1 MTSNIYDVR
10 TSVKKIAW
18 GFFLMH
24 MNFNLGPVD
33 ILPDWAGYALIVS
46 ALAFVVAFEEDLKK
60 LRAVGIA
67 LLMWSV
73 ITWIG
78 GIFAIGAY
86 LGYVGIIP
94 AIGSMYFFYRLFC
107 ELSDLSDKYSCP
119 QTSSL
124 RFWGIANVVL
134 TGILTAVLYVSY
146 IFTNEELLIV
156 VSATTLALGFFVML
170 GSMITLFRFAGALKD
185 VPDNNFPE
193 IHIVDNVNPFG
204 DGAQI

>member
-1 MTSNIYDVR
+1 MTSNIQDIR
-10 TSVKKIAW
+10 NSAKKIAW

-60 LRAVGIA
+60 LRTVGIA

-78 GIFAIGAY
+78 DIFGIGTY
-86 LGYVGIIP
+86 LSYVGFIP
-94 AIGSMYFFYRLFC
+94 AIGNMYFIYRLFS
-107 ELSDLSDKYSCP
+107 ELSDVSDKYSCP

-134 TGILTAVLYVSY
+134 TGILTVVLYVSY

-156 VSATTLALGFFVML
+156 VSSSTLALGFIVML
-170 GSMITLFRFAGALKD
+170 GSMITLFRFSSALKD
-185 VPDNNFPE
+185 VSDNNIPE
-193 IHIVDNVNPFG
+193 VHIVENVNPFG
-204 DGAQI
+204 DGAEV

>member
-1 MTSNIYDVR
+1 MTSNIQDIR
-10 TSVKKIAW
+10 NSAKKIAW

-33 ILPDWAGYALIVS
+33 IMPDWAGYALIVS

-60 LRAVGIA
+60 LRTVGIA
-67 LLMWSV
+67 LLVWSV

-78 GIFAIGAY
+78 DIFGIGTY
-86 LGYVGIIP
+86 LSYVGFIP
-94 AIGSMYFFYRLFC
+94 AIGNMYFIYRLFS
-107 ELSDLSDKYSCP
+107 ELSDVSDKYSCP

-134 TGILTAVLYVSY
+134 TGILTAALYVSY

-156 VSATTLALGFFVML
+156 VSATTLALSFFVML

-185 VPDNNFPE
+185 VSDNNIPE
-193 IHIVDNVNPFG
+193 VHIVENVNPFG
-204 DGAQI
+204 DGAEV